1 MSRGSVILLAICL
14 GAGHASLWRDHCM
27 EQIKETYLI
36 TAESVALWA
45 LHPEFGLSSF
55 KIFLGRIEKRAT
67 VRSTKQKGRCL
78 FINEASKTLASSTN
92 VFRFTHQFSH
102 SSSKATCF
110 GLLLSPGESSI
121 LFQTP
126 HPLEFKS
133 WCVWSIVSRKTSCL
147 ILLVIEY
154 HAYRFP
160 TRNNFM
166 HLHTVPYCCHC

>member
-1 MSRGSVILLAICL
+1 MSRGSVILLATCL

-110 GLLLSPGESSI
+110 GLLLSPSESSI

-126 HPLEFKS
+126 HPLGIQILVCLKHRFKEKVLFDPT
-133 WCVWSIVSRKTSCL
+133 CDRISCL
-147 ILLVIEY
+147 SF
-154 HAYRFP
+154 HNAQ
-160 TRNNFM
+160 
-166 HLHTVPYCCHC
+166 